1 MDKRI
6 LGLALLVIGAVLL
19 YFGLHAT
26 DAPVEHARETLTG
39 NYSDRTMFYLI
50 AGAAAGIVGLA
61 LLALGVKR

>member
-6 LGLALLVIGAVLL
+6 LGVALVVIGAVLL

-50 AGAAAGIVGLA
+50 AGAASGIVGLA
-61 LLALGVKR
+61 LLALGIRR